1 MTGPSMNG
9 PSPADPAGTG
19 VRVRVPAT
27 SANLGP
33 GFDTFGLA
41 LAMYDEVDAALTAG
55 GLSVE
60 VSGEAAED
68 VPRDD
73 SHLVV
78 SSMLAGLRRWYG
90 EPPGLHVRCH
100 NTIPHSRGLGSSAA
114 AIVAGVVA
122 ARALVDEHAPPRTR
136 IGDDEVLDL
145 ATEIEGH
152 PDNVAAALAG
162 GFTLAWLGDD
172 GARSVR
178 MPPHADVLPVV
189 CIPDQPMS
197 TATARGLLPA
207 EVSHRDAVFNASRA
221 GLLVAAM
228 TQRPDR
234 LLEATQDRLHQPYR
248 VDAMPAT
255 GRLLSDLRARGIATV
270 VSGAGPTVLAL
281 CDSRRQQA
289 SDVAAVAG
297 DATDCAWRVEAPGV
311 DLTGAVVRRPAV
323 GLAGPGE

>member
-1 MTGPSMNG
+1 MTGPAA
-9 PSPADPAGTG
+9 ADPARVG

-41 LAMYDEVDAALTAG
+41 LGMHDEVDAALTNG

-60 VSGEAAED
+60 VSGEAAGD
-68 VPRDD
+68 VPRDET
-73 SHLVV
+73 HLVV
-78 SSMLAGLRRWYG
+78 SSMLAALRRWYG
-90 EPPGLHVRCH
+90 EPPGLQVRCR
-100 NTIPHSRGLGSSAA
+100 NSIPHGRGLGSSAA

-122 ARALVDEHAPPRTR
+122 ARGLVDEHAPPRTR

-145 ATEIEGH
+145 AAEIEGH
-152 PDNVAAALAG
+152 PDNVAAALGG
-162 GFTLAWLGDD
+162 GFTLAWSGDD
-172 GARSVR
+172 SARSVR
-178 MPPHADVLPVV
+178 LQPHDDVLPVV

-207 EVSHRDAVFNASRA
+207 EVSHRDAVFNASRS

-255 GRLLSDLRARGIATV
+255 GRLLSDLRARGLAAV
-270 VSGAGPTVLAL
+270 VSGAGPTVLTL
-281 CDSRRQQA
+281 CDGRRQKA
-289 SDVAAVAG
+289 ADVAAAAG
-297 DATDCAWRVEAPGV
+297 DATDCTWRVEALGV
-311 DLTGAVVRRPAV
+311 DLTGVSVQRLAG
-323 GLAGPGE
+323 GLTGPGE

>member
-1 MTGPSMNG
+1 MTG
-9 PSPADPAGTG
+9 SPAADSAGVG

-41 LAMYDEVDAALTAG
+41 LGMHDEVDAALTAG

-60 VSGEAAED
+60 VSGEAASD
-68 VPRDD
+68 VPRDE

-78 SSMLAGLRRWYG
+78 SSMLAALRRWYG
-90 EPPGLHVRCH
+90 EPPGLRVRCR

-122 ARALVDEHAPPRTR
+122 ARALVEEHAPPRTP

-152 PDNVAAALAG
+152 PDNVAAALGG

-172 GARSVR
+172 TACSVQLR
-178 MPPHADVLPVV
+178 PHDDVLPVV
-189 CIPDQPMS
+189 CVPDQPMS
-197 TATARGLLPA
+197 TTTARGLLPS
-207 EVSHRDAVFNASRA
+207 EVSHQDAVFNAGRT

-234 LLEATQDRLHQPYR
+234 LLEATEDRLHQPYR
-248 VDAMPAT
+248 LGAMPAT
-255 GRLLSDLRARGIATV
+255 GRLLADLRARGIAAV

-281 CDSRRQQA
+281 CDRRRQKA
-289 SDVAAVAG
+289 PDVAAVAG
-297 DATDCAWRVEAPGV
+297 DATGCDWRVEALGV
-311 DLTGAVVRRPAV
+311 DLTGVLVRRLAV
-323 GLAGPGE
+323 GLTGPEE